1 MISRRRV
8 LACALAVVAVSLAA
22 GAQPAAAA
30 AQPGKVWQLGLIGG
44 THLAEEDA
52 FFHRL
57 RELGYAEGQNLTVER
72 RYSEG
77 QAERFQEFA
86 AELVRR
92 KVDIIVVITTPAALA
107 VKSATKTI
115 PVVFPTAIDP
125 VRAGLVASLS
135 RPGGNI
141 TGLTTQAPE
150 LVAKRLQLLKE
161 TIPALTR
168 VAVLWNAA
176 NPANAGLW
184 SDARDAARTLGM
196 TLQAHE
202 VRDPRDFERV
212 FTAMTRDRPRA
223 VLFIGDA
230 LTLQH
235 APEVV
240 EFVTRQRIPSMFPRS
255 EFAVAGG
262 LLSYGPHQADQWR
275 RGAELV
281 HKIMTGA
288 RPADLPFE
296 QPTRFELV
304 INTRTAKA
312 LGLTI
317 PPSLLLR
324 ADTVIE

>member
-8 LACALAVVAVSLAA
+8 LAVALVVVVVPL
-22 GAQPAAAA
+22 AAAA
-30 AQPGKVWQLGLIGG
+30 KPGKIWQLGIMGV

-52 FFHRL
+52 FFQRL
-57 RELGYAEGQNLTVER
+57 RELGYVEGQNLTVER

-92 KVDIIVVITTPAALA
+92 KVDIIVVVTTPAARA
-107 VKSATKTI
+107 VQSATKTI

-125 VRAGLVASLS
+125 VGAGVVASLS
-135 RPGGNI
+135 RPGGNV
-141 TGLTTQAPE
+141 TGLTTQDPE
-150 LVAKRLQLLKE
+150 LGAKRLQLLKE
-161 TIPALTR
+161 TIPGLAR

-176 NPANAGLW
+176 NPANARPW
-184 SDARDAARTLGM
+184 ADAQDAARRLGM
-196 TLQAHE
+196 TLQSQE
-202 VRDPRDFERV
+202 VRDPTDFERA
-212 FTAMTRDRPRA
+212 FAAMTRERPGA

-235 APEVV
+235 APQIV
-240 EFVTRQRIPSMFPRS
+240 EFVARQRIPSMFDRP
-255 EFAVAGG
+255 ELAAAGG
-262 LLSYGPHQADQWR
+262 LMSYGPHQAVLWR

-281 HKIMTGA
+281 HKILTGT

-304 INTRTAKA
+304 INLKAARA
-312 LGLTI
+312 LGITVPASMLQ
-317 PPSLLLR
+317 R
-324 ADTVIE
+324 ADHVIE